1 MLQLAGDH
9 NCFNVTEM
17 TMPGDRGSKQVRREA
32 PREVKLPRKARKKGG
47 LAAEELSPERR
58 AELVQQIEAKRFRG
72 KPPSI

>member
-1 MLQLAGDH
+1 
-9 NCFNVTEM
+9 
-17 TMPGDRGSKQVRREA
+17 MPGDRGSKQVRREA

-58 AELVQQIEAKRFRG
+58 GVLAQQSEAKRFRG